1 MVVGGGGR
9 RAPPTPPL
17 RTPGRT
23 EKENANMSGKD
34 TAVLGIYPDYSSVES
49 ADRRENMKTLKL
61 CLTLLTLLAV
71 GSLVGCSGA
80 PRKSRDVSDSIRTA
94 LDQAGLKDVS
104 VTQDR
109 DKGVVT
115 LSGNVATEGAK
126 AQAESIA
133 KSIATGQ
140 VVADEIAVIP
150 AGVESETKTINS
162 DLDKGI
168 EKNLDAAL
176 IQNKLRKGVEY
187 DVKSGVVTLTGEVNS
202 ESKRARVEQVAS
214 TVPNVRQV
222 VNELQVK
229 HQKATSTP

>member
-1 MVVGGGGR
+1 
-9 RAPPTPPL
+9 
-17 RTPGRT
+17 
-23 EKENANMSGKD
+23 MSGKK
-34 TAVLGIYPDYSSVES
+34 TAGLGICPDYSSVEN
-49 ADRRENMKTLKL
+49 ADRRKNMKTLKL

-71 GSLVGCSGA
+71 GSLVGCSGTS
-80 PRKSRDVSDSIRTA
+80 RKSGDVADSIRTA

-140 VVADEIAVIP
+140 VVADQIAVIAP
-150 AGVESETKTINS
+150 GVESETKTINS
-162 DLDKGI
+162 DLDKAI

-176 IQNKLRKGVEY
+176 IQNKLRNGVEY
-187 DVKSGVVTLTGEVNS
+187 EVKSGVVTLTGEVNS
-202 ESKRARVEQVAS
+202 EAKRARVEQVAS
-214 TVPNVRQV
+214 TVPNVQQV
-222 VNELQVK
+222 VNELQIK

>member
-1 MVVGGGGR
+1 
-9 RAPPTPPL
+9 
-17 RTPGRT
+17 
-23 EKENANMSGKD
+23 MSGKKP
-34 TAVLGIYPDYSSVES
+34 AGLRICPDYSSVEN
-49 ADRRENMKTLKL
+49 ADRRKNMKTLKL

-71 GSLVGCSGA
+71 GSLVGCSGTS
-80 PRKSRDVSDSIRTA
+80 RKSRDVSDSIRTA

-140 VVADEIAVIP
+140 VVADQIAVIP
-150 AGVESETKTINS
+150 PGVESETKTINS
-162 DLDKGI
+162 DLDKAI

-176 IQNKLRKGVEY
+176 IQNKLRNGVEY
-187 DVKSGVVTLTGEVNS
+187 EVKSGVVTLTGEVNS
-202 ESKRARVEQVAS
+202 EAKRARVEQVAS
-214 TVPNVRQV
+214 TVPNVQQV
-222 VNELQVK
+222 VNELQIK

>member
-1 MVVGGGGR
+1 
-9 RAPPTPPL
+9 
-17 RTPGRT
+17 
-23 EKENANMSGKD
+23 MSGKNP
-34 TAVLGIYPDYSSVES
+34 AVLGICPDYSSVEN
-49 ADRRENMKTLKL
+49 ADQRKNMKTLKL

-71 GSLVGCSGA
+71 GSLLGCSGA
-80 PRKSRDVSDSIRTA
+80 SRKSIDVSDSIRTA

-115 LSGNVATEGAK
+115 LGGNVATEDAR

-140 VVADEIAVIP
+140 VVANQIAVVP
-150 AGVESETKTINS
+150 PGAESETKTMNS
-162 DLDKGI
+162 DLDAGI
-168 EKNLDAAL
+168 DKNLDAAL

-187 DVKSGVVTLTGEVNS
+187 DVSNGVVTLNGEVNS
-202 ESKRARVEQVAS
+202 QSKRVRVEQVAS
-214 TVPNVRQV
+214 SVPNVRQV

-229 HQKATSTP
+229 GQKATSTP

>member
-1 MVVGGGGR
+1 
-9 RAPPTPPL
+9 
-17 RTPGRT
+17 
-23 EKENANMSGKD
+23 MSGKNP
-34 TAVLGIYPDYSSVES
+34 AVLGLYPDYSSVEN
-49 ADRRENMKTLKL
+49 AGQRKNMKTLKL

-80 PRKSRDVSDSIRTA
+80 SRKSRDVSDSIRTA

-140 VVADEIAVIP
+140 VVADQIAVIP
-150 AGVESETKTINS
+150 PGVESETKTINS
-162 DLDKGI
+162 DLDKAI

-176 IQNKLRKGVEY
+176 IQNKLRNGVEY
-187 DVKSGVVTLTGEVNS
+187 EVKSGVVTLTGEVNS

-214 TVPNVRQV
+214 TVPNVQQV

>member
-1 MVVGGGGR
+1 
-9 RAPPTPPL
+9 
-17 RTPGRT
+17 
-23 EKENANMSGKD
+23 MSGKK
-34 TAVLGIYPDYSSVES
+34 TAGLGICPDYSSVEN
-49 ADRRENMKTLKL
+49 ADRRKNMKTLKL

-71 GSLVGCSGA
+71 GSLVGCSGTS
-80 PRKSRDVSDSIRTA
+80 RKSGDVADSIRTA

-140 VVADEIAVIP
+140 VVADQIAVIP
-150 AGVESETKTINS
+150 PGVESETKTINS
-162 DLDKGI
+162 DLDKAI

-176 IQNKLRKGVEY
+176 IQNKLRNGVEY
-187 DVKSGVVTLTGEVNS
+187 EVKSGVVTLTGEVNS
-202 ESKRARVEQVAS
+202 EAKRARVEQVAS
-214 TVPNVRQV
+214 TVPNVQQV
-222 VNELQVK
+222 VNELQIK